1 MSLKLNLYSI
11 KFYIGITISISWVLS
26 TCVLSVSLMQLVN
39 GAQFSNT
46 YLLVLFAAASSAA
59 MFRTAI
65 VPLKCMYASLQ
76 LLKFDL
82 IIDVLNLIIL
92 FS

>member
-76 LLKFDL
+76 SLKFDL